1 MTMLSNAKRIE
12 RVGTIIKDRDYSI
25 AEAAKTVSCGE
36 STIREAFREKNITPG
51 QGKILKV
58 KGQAVL
64 DLIEE
69 SNAVHDEIDRKKET
83 EKAERKQPKQ
93 TEMRLSDTKT
103 DRRITIEKNLLD
115 QCIAI
120 AVKSDDGNTAALIN
134 RYVAAQLKK
143 VNA

>member
-12 RVGTIIKDRDYSI
+12 RVGDIFKEKDYSI

-36 STIREAFREKNITPG
+36 STLREVFREKNITPG
-51 QGKILKV
+51 RGKILKV
-58 KGQAVL
+58 KGQALL
-64 DLIEE
+64 DLIDE
-69 SNAVHDEIDRKKET
+69 SKAVHDEIDRKKET
-83 EKAERKQPKQ
+83 EKAEKKQPKQ

-120 AVKSDDGNTAALIN
+120 AIKSDDGNTAALIN

-143 VNA
+143 VNS

>member
-12 RVGTIIKDRDYSI
+12 QFSPIFKGKDYSI

-36 STIREAFREKNITPG
+36 STLRQVFREKNMMQG
-51 QGKILKV
+51 QGKILRV
-58 KGQAVL
+58 KGQALL
-64 DLIEE
+64 DIIEE
-69 SNAVHDEIDRKKET
+69 SKAVHDEIDRKKEV
-83 EKAERKQPKQ
+83 EKAEKKQPKQ

-120 AVKSDDGNTAALIN
+120 AAKSDDGNTAALIN
-134 RYVAAQLKK
+134 RYIAAQLKK
-143 VNA
+143 VNS

>member
-12 RVGTIIKDRDYSI
+12 RVGTIIRDKDYSI
-25 AEAAKTVSCGE
+25 AEAAKNVSCGE
-36 STIREAFREKNITPG
+36 STLREAFREKNITPG
-51 QGKILKV
+51 QGKILRV
-58 KGQAVL
+58 KGQALL

-69 SNAVHDEIDRKKET
+69 SNAVHDEIDRKKEA
-83 EKAERKQPKQ
+83 EKAEKKQPKQ

-120 AVKSDDGNTAALIN
+120 AIKSDDGNTAALIN